1 MPFFLGM
8 QAATMNVSK
17 LARTDLNLLVA
28 LQVLLEER
36 SVSRAAS
43 RMAITQPAMSKTLAR
58 LREAFNDP
66 LFVRSKRGIQPTPR
80 AESLASEL
88 ENILGSIED
97 LLMEGDFLP
106 QAYQGEVTIAI
117 SEYVGLSLLP
127 SLAGRLQ
134 SLAPKLRVKTITR
147 VEGQLEQLASGELD
161 FAIQI
166 ERPAYGPEYR
176 IQPLG
181 SSPLAIFVRR
191 DHPLVDTG
199 LSTETLLNYPTI
211 NLYISDRENL
221 ESTIQDRYRQVF
233 GTAGMVETSHLLTAL
248 EILRETNYTL
258 LCPAYLTRN
267 DAATRD
273 VVALPLPPEEAT
285 VIDYVLVAHERT
297 QRSPL
302 HQWLWNEIIDTVR
315 NMRMRTVHRG

>member
-1 MPFFLGM
+1 M
-8 QAATMNVSK
+8 
-17 LARTDLNLLVA
+17 DLNLLVA

-36 SVSRAAS
+36 SVSKAAS

-80 AESLASEL
+80 AESLVSEL
-88 ENILGSIED
+88 ENILGSIEN
-97 LLMEGDFLP
+97 LLIEGEFSPLS
-106 QAYQGEVTIAI
+106 YQGEVSIAI

-127 SLAGRLQ
+127 ALASKLQ
-134 SLAPKLRVKTITR
+134 TIAPKLRVKTITR

-166 ERPAYGPEYR
+166 ERASYGPEYR
-176 IQPLG
+176 MQPLG

-191 DHPLVDTG
+191 QHPLVDQG
-199 LSTETLLNYPTI
+199 ISIETLLQYPTI

-221 ESTIQDRYRQVF
+221 ELTIQNRYREVF
-233 GTAGMVETSHLLTAL
+233 GSAGMVETSHLLTAL
-248 EILRETNYTL
+248 EILRETDYTL
-258 LCPAYLTRN
+258 LCPAYLARN
-267 DAATRD
+267 DGATRD
-273 VVALPLPPEEAT
+273 VVALSLPPEHAT
-285 VIDYVLVAHERT
+285 IIDYALVAHERT
-297 QRSPL
+297 QRSAL
-302 HQWLWNEIIDTVR
+302 HQWLWAEIIDTVR